1 MVPILAKLPISS
13 PKSCAFPADAMFKKS
28 ITFVRPE
35 GVLAPTM
42 IVLVCESQQFVLL
55 YSCVRSPKNVAFPS
69 DAIVI
74 KSIILEELA
83 SEPPQKTP
91 LVLLP
96 PPP

>member
-1 MVPILAKLPISS
+1 MPILAKLSTSS
-13 PKSCAFPADAMFKKS
+13 PKSTASPVVAIVIKS
-28 ITFVRPE
+28 ITLVRPE
-35 GVLAPTM
+35 GVLDPIIT
-42 IVLVCESQQFVLL
+42 VLVCESQQFVLL
-55 YSCVRSPKNVAFPS
+55 FSCVRSPKNVAFPS

-74 KSIILEELA
+74 KSIILVELA

>member
-1 MVPILAKLPISS
+1 MVPILAKLSISS

-35 GVLAPTM
+35 ERLDPTM

-55 YSCVRSPKNVAFPS
+55 FACVRSPKNVAFPS

-74 KSIILEELA
+74 KSIILEGLA
-83 SEPPQKTP
+83 AAPPQKTP
-91 LVLLP
+91 LILLP

>member
-1 MVPILAKLPISS
+1 MVPLLAKLPISS
-13 PKSCAFPADAMFKKS
+13 PKSCAFPADDMFKKS

-35 GVLAPTM
+35 ERLDPTM
-42 IVLVCESQQFVLL
+42 IVLVCESQQFVLHFC
-55 YSCVRSPKNVAFPS
+55 CVRSPKNVAFPL

-74 KSIILEELA
+74 KSIVLEKPA
-83 SEPPQKTP
+83 SAPPQKTP